1 MRRSRW
7 IGLLSLLALLAGPM
21 GLEAVA
27 HDAHHESSASPDDD
41 CPLCV
46 AAKTLAVDVVPQAP
60 ALGAELS
67 SHAPPLPDAEH
78 VAHFAPAARR
88 GRSPPLST

>member
-1 MRRSRW
+1 MRRARW
-7 IGLLSLLALLAGPM
+7 TGLLLLLVLLGGPF
-21 GLEAVA
+21 GLECLA
-27 HDAHHESSASPDDD
+27 HDAHHGETAAPDD

-60 ALGAELS
+60 VLGAELS
-67 SHAPPLPDAEH
+67 SQAPPLPDAEH

-88 GRSPPLST
+88 GRSPPLSS

>member
-1 MRRSRW
+1 MRSSRW
-7 IGLLSLLALLAGPM
+7 TGLVLLLVLLCGPF
-21 GLEAVA
+21 GLECLA
-27 HDAHHESSASPDDD
+27 HDAHHEDSAAPDD

-46 AAKTLAVDVVPQAP
+46 AAKTLAVDVVPQTP

-67 SHAPPLPDAEH
+67 SHAPPVPDAEH

-88 GRSPPLST
+88 GRSPPHSS

>member
-1 MRRSRW
+1 
-7 IGLLSLLALLAGPM
+7 LLVLLAGPL
-21 GLEAVA
+21 GFEAVV
-27 HDAHHESSASPDDD
+27 HDAHHGESDAPDD

-46 AAKTLAVDVVPQAP
+46 AAKTLVVDAVPQAP

-67 SHAPPLPDAEH
+67 SQAPPLPDAEH

-88 GRSPPLST
+88 GRSPPLSS